1 MEVKDDPQV
10 TAFISPELSYLV
22 YPNRIVTTSKEFR
35 ILFIEPE
42 PLLRILISRR
52 PRLLYD
58 KDAFVIG

>member
-10 TAFISPELSYLV
+10 TAFIGPELSYLV
-22 YPNRIVTTSKEFR
+22 HPNRIVPASEEFR

>member
-10 TAFISPELSYLV
+10 TAFIGPELSYLV
-22 YPNRIVTTSKEFR
+22 HPNRIVPASEELR

-42 PLLRILISRR
+42 PFLRILISRR
-52 PRLLYD
+52 PGLLYD